1 MRTRSMHAQKRRG
14 RKKESYQ
21 SLPWKFR
28 KEAKGGERNNLEQ
41 WRNDGQVFAIQR

>member
-28 KEAKGGERNNLEQ
+28 KEAKGEERNNLEQ